1 MKCIMEPLYNL
12 VKIYM
17 VGCRGDGGVKGVGA
31 PGGCGVQ
38 GVGGWVGAGGV
49 QGW

>member
-1 MKCIMEPLYNL
+1 
-12 VKIYM
+12 M
-17 VGCRGDGGVKGVGA
+17 VGCRGYGGVKGVGA

-38 GVGGWVGAGGV
+38 GVGGWVEAGWV